1 MYKRLKKELQINIE
15 DKEGHLFLGEK
26 KKDIR
31 LLMLRPNEI
40 LEFAEFAGSNA
51 DDILIWVGK
60 TLGKSLMEKYFYEK
74 DWSTENMATK
84 KEVVLGILE
93 SLILMGYGALTG
105 TFKKDHI
112 IINVYESLASEEKEN
127 IMAKNLCLLY
137 LGIFNGVLDIL
148 GIDVD
153 GKEIECILTGGDKCS
168 YKFDLIGEEIDD
180 KLVDEE
186 LSDQAVSDF
195 LASL

>member
-15 DKEGHLFLGEK
+15 DKDGHLFLGEK

-74 DWSTENMATK
+74 DWSNENMATK
-84 KEVVLGILE
+84 KEE
-93 SLILMGYGALTG
+93 SLTTG
-105 TFKKDHI
+105 QWFK
-112 IINVYESLASEEKEN
+112 EGTGWAEENKLDWYKSSRSFG
-127 IMAKNLCLLY
+127 IRLKNLLP
-137 LGIFNGVLDIL
+137 
-148 GIDVD
+148 
-153 GKEIECILTGGDKCS
+153 EINYYYNAEIKGGDNRQKIL
-168 YKFDLIGEEIDD
+168 KIR
-180 KLVDEE
+180 KK
-186 LSDQAVSDF
+186 
-195 LASL
+195 

>member
-15 DKEGHLFLGEK
+15 DKDGHLFLGEK

-112 IINVYESLASEEKEN
+112 IVNVYESLASEEKDN

-137 LGIFNGVLDIL
+137 LGIFNGVFEIL

-168 YKFDLIGEEIDD
+168 YRFDFIGEEIDD
-180 KLVDEE
+180 KLIDEE

>member
-15 DKEGHLFLGEK
+15 DKDGHLFLGEK

-112 IINVYESLASEEKEN
+112 IVNVYESLASEEKDN

-137 LGIFNGVLDIL
+137 LGIFNGVFEIL
-148 GIDVD
+148 GIDVE

-168 YKFDLIGEEIDD
+168 YKFDFIGEEIDD

>member
-15 DKEGHLFLGEK
+15 DKDGHIFLGEK

-40 LEFAEFAGSNA
+40 LEFAEFAGTNA

-60 TLGKSLMEKYFYEK
+60 TLGKILMEKYFYQK

-84 KEVVLGILE
+84 KEVVLGVLE

-112 IINVYESLASEEKEN
+112 IVNVYESLASEEKDN

-137 LGIFNGVLDIL
+137 LGIFNGIFEIL

-153 GKEIECILTGGDKCS
+153 GREVECILTDGDKCS
-168 YKFDLIGEEIDD
+168 YKFDFIGEEIDD

-186 LSDQAVSDF
+186 LSEQAVSDF
-195 LASL
+195 LTSL

>member
-15 DKEGHLFLGEK
+15 DKDGHLFLGEK

-60 TLGKSLMEKYFYEK
+60 TLGKTLMEKYFYEK
-74 DWSTENMATK
+74 DWSTENMAVK
-84 KEVVLGILE
+84 KEVVLGVLE

-105 TFKKDHI
+105 TFKKDHVI
-112 IINVYESLASEEKEN
+112 VNVYESLASEEKDN

-137 LGIFNGVLDIL
+137 LGIFNGIFEIL

-168 YKFDLIGEEIDD
+168 YKFDFIGEEIDN